1 MSCLMWSHV
10 SLPRAHTTCT
20 RHSHRRTALLRD
32 SRHAGCVTT
41 VLIDWRSYCMA
52 MPCMGASKAYCTH
65 RNGYGFDGHGES
77 GDRTVRLTAYGALEC
92 DCILFELC
100 YWDNYGCRSRGHTD
114 APPAPNE
121 VSTPIR
127 PLRSVAFC
135 AFFRFAY
142 DCCFTQKGDQTS
154 PHSSA
159 E

>member
-1 MSCLMWSHV
+1 MWSHV

-114 APPAPNE
+114 ARAK
-121 VSTPIR
+121 
-127 PLRSVAFC
+127 RSLHTYTAF
-135 AFFRFAY
+135 ALWLFALFFA
-142 DCCFTQKGDQTS
+142 
-154 PHSSA
+154 
-159 E
+159 